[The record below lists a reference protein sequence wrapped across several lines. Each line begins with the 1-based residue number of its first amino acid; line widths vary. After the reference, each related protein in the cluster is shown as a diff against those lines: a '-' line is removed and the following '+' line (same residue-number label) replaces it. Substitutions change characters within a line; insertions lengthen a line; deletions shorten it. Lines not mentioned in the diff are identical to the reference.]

1 METKTEKAKEVQGTD
16 KAKGG
21 PKMERQ
27 ASASYTI
34 KSFRENIR
42 KMEKLKMMTANEL
55 AEIKTLYKTIVER
68 WIGGNL
74 NM

>member
-1 METKTEKAKEVQGTD
+1 METTTNKGKDVQGTD

-27 ASASYTI
+27 ASASYTV

-42 KMEKLKMMTANEL
+42 KMEKLKMVTPTEL
-55 AEIKTLYKTIVER
+55 AEIKMLYKAVVER

-74 NM
+74 NL